1 MVIILGSYMTK
12 SSIILFAALLFTIV
26 LTGCSEAS
34 APAPTS
40 SAVTVAETD
49 AQQPIATPP
58 PLMAS
63 KWIEGTHYN
72 VIADSVTEQK
82 QVVEYFSFWCPACYG
97 FEPVANQI
105 QSKLADDVTFR
116 KIHVNFMGFTTPDI
130 QEQATKAMLIGRKM
144 GMEALMNAA
153 IFGHIHEQKQKIEGM
168 SDLRKLFISYD
179 ISGTDFD
186 NTLAAEELTTAFEQ
200 NNKQITQFKE
210 HLKSVPNIIINGKYQ
225 AKFTR
230 EMTLLDVVEL
240 VNWLTQ
246 QQ

>member
-12 SSIILFAALLFTIV
+12 SSIVLFAALLFS
-26 LTGCSEAS
+26 LMLSGCSEAPPPPS
-34 APAPTS
+34 S
-40 SAVTVAETD
+40 SADTVAEAD
-49 AQQPIATPP
+49 AYVQQPAAVS
-58 PLMAS
+58 PLVPS

-72 VIADSVTEQK
+72 VIADSVSEQK

-97 FEPVANQI
+97 FEAVANQI
-105 QSKLADDVTFR
+105 KSKLAEDVTFR
-116 KIHVNFMGFTTPDI
+116 KVHVNFMGFTTPDI

-144 GMEALMNAA
+144 GMEELTNAA
-153 IFGHIHEQKQKIEGM
+153 IFGHIHEQKQQIDGM
-168 SDLRKLFISYD
+168 SDLRELFISYD

-186 NTLAAEELTTAFEQ
+186 SALATDELTAAFDQ
-200 NNKQITQFKE
+200 NNSEITQFKE
-210 HLKSVPNIIINGKYQ
+210 HLNSVPNIVVNGKYQ

-240 VNWLTQ
+240 VNWLSQ